1 MNILITNDDGYGSWG
16 IEAIAAK
23 LSQSHKVYIVAPD
36 GNRSGSGMGVNVTK
50 PLNYR
55 KMGERRFTCSGSPV
69 DCVIAGL
76 KTDLVDDRIDLVV
89 SGINHGPNL
98 GTDILYSG
106 TCSAATEAT
115 LMGVPAIAVSLNI
128 TGNKDWDKKESWNFG
143 PLADFVFD
151 NLDSLISMTRPS
163 VRNATVADKPGIFI
177 NVNAFD
183 YDRFEGVKITNCCYM
198 KHDGTAK
205 LTLGGV
211 NNTDFTAVFWG
222 VEMEPARLE
231 DSDYRACEEGYVS
244 VSAIIA
250 EPVAEF
256 VNDSNITWIV

>member
-1 MNILITNDDGYGSWG
+1 MNILITNDDGYGAWG

-23 LSQSHKVYIVAPD
+23 LSQAHNVYIIAPE
-36 GNRSGSGMGVNVTK
+36 GNRSGSGMSVNIAS
-50 PLNYR
+50 PLQYK

-69 DCVIAGL
+69 DCIIAGL
-76 KTDLVDDRIDLVV
+76 KTDIIQDRIDLVI

-115 LMGVPAIAVSLNI
+115 LMGVPAIAVSLNL
-128 TGNKDWDKKESWNFG
+128 TSGKDWGAQENWDFN

-151 NLDSLISMTRPS
+151 NLESLMSMTRPS
-163 VRNATVADKPGIFI
+163 IRNATVGDKPGIFI

-183 YDRFEGVKITNCCYM
+183 YSSFEGVKITNCCFM

-211 NNTDFTAVFWG
+211 NNTDFTSVFWG
-222 VEMEPARLE
+222 VNAEASRRD
-231 DSDYRACEEGYVS
+231 DSDYQACEEGYVS
-244 VSAIIA
+244 VSAVIA

-256 VNDSNITWIV
+256 INDSNITWIV